1 MSVFDDLYDIDQENN
16 LSIEIMDN
24 NLLQEFKLWY
34 DDISNDKYKIDNL
47 NSYDIIDDNVNII
60 FSQKQENNND
70 IIILP
75 LNYIFESPY
84 PISNI
89 DINYDINNENIILYL
104 INPIY
109 NNEYYNLTEDDL
121 NSLKILK
128 SKLQFSEII
137 IYNSVFNNINLYND
151 FINIIYNNF
160 NIYPTFHYLTKIK
173 ETDKHKKYNYISSF
187 ITQDKIPKETM
198 LYNNN
203 INILY
208 ELTKYNVYIKRD

>member
-109 NNEYYNLTEDDL
+109 NNEYYDLTEDDL

-173 ETDKHKKYNYISSF
+173 ETDKHKKYNYISF

>member
-109 NNEYYNLTEDDL
+109 NNEYYDLTEDD
-121 NSLKILK
+121 
-128 SKLQFSEII
+128 
-137 IYNSVFNNINLYND
+137 
-151 FINIIYNNF
+151 
-160 NIYPTFHYLTKIK
+160 
-173 ETDKHKKYNYISSF
+173 
-187 ITQDKIPKETM
+187 
-198 LYNNN
+198 
-203 INILY
+203 
-208 ELTKYNVYIKRD
+208 